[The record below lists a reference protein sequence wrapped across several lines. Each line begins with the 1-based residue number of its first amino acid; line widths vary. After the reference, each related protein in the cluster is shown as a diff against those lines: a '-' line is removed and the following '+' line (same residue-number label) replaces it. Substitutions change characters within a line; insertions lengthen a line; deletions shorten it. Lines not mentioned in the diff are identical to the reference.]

1 MLKIN
6 YLNYSAAAV
15 LLLLILSMLI
25 RGMTRGKQNRLF
37 LSMMIMNLAAS
48 LLDSFS
54 VAADNAHINQG
65 LQVFLH
71 CSYLFL
77 HAAMTPLFMF
87 YIITLTDTMF
97 RLRQRK
103 YSIYIHLIPLG
114 YITVL
119 LLTTPFTGRLF
130 FYDQNNNYMHGPMF
144 VTFYA
149 AIIIYVAYIFWYIA
163 RYRRTLS
170 KMQHMIIT
178 VIFTT
183 ELLGEVWQF
192 FSHDVRVASFMYTL
206 GIMLVSITIHRPEE
220 FMDPVTGLDRYGK
233 YVADMKRAFVN
244 HKPCDIIMMN
254 ISNYVSV
261 HTILGYERVC
271 ELMRQIALELVEI
284 CTAHGTEANLY
295 YVENGCFRIV
305 VDPDGDNIKP
315 AAEDIARR
323 MKESIDMGGMEMSL
337 ITYVCIVHCPD
348 DVDDYLTLDAFGS
361 DFHKKLPFTGT
372 VTYASEILEK
382 KHYDIMQEMDEIIE
396 NALANHNFMV
406 YYQPIYSVN
415 KKKFTSAEALLRL
428 KDEKH
433 GFISPELFIP
443 AAEKNGAIHKIGIF
457 VLEEV
462 CRYIASEEFSRCG
475 LEYIEVNLSVA
486 QCMQSGLA
494 RNVLEIISRYG
505 IDTKCIN
512 LEITE
517 TAASFAQNVLME
529 NLKILSEAGIYFSLD
544 DYGTGYSNMQRV
556 VSLPLKIIKL
566 DKTFTDY
573 EKNPK
578 MLIILENTVRMI
590 KDMDMEIVAE
600 GIETMEMANKYSDM
614 KVEYI
619 QGYYYSK
626 PLPETDFTAFLMDK
640 LTDAQ

>member
-1 MLKIN
+1 MLKFN
-6 YLNYSAAAV
+6 YLNYSSAAV

-25 RGMTRGKQNRLF
+25 RGMTRGKENRLF
-37 LSMMIMNLAAS
+37 LAMMVMNFIAS

-54 VAADNAHINQG
+54 VIADNAHTNRG
-65 LQVFLH
+65 LMVFLH
-71 CSYLFL
+71 CAYLFI
-77 HAAMTPLFMF
+77 HNSMTPLFMF
-87 YIITLTDTMF
+87 YIISLTDTMF

-103 YSIYIHLIPLG
+103 ISFYLHLIPLG
-114 YITVL
+114 YNTIL
-119 LLTTPFTGRLF
+119 LLTTPFTEQLF
-130 FYDQNNNYMHGPMF
+130 YYDQNDTYLHGPLF
-144 VTFYA
+144 ATFYA
-149 AIIIYVAYIFWYIA
+149 STMIYVLLIIWYII
-163 RYRRTLS
+163 RYRRTLT
-170 KMQHMIIT
+170 KMQHIIIT
-178 VIFTT
+178 FIFIT
-183 ELLGEVWQF
+183 ELLGEVWQL
-192 FSHDVRVASFMYTL
+192 FSHEVRVATFVYTL
-206 GIMLVSITIHRPEE
+206 GIMLISITIHRPEE
-220 FMDPVTGLDRYGK
+220 FVDPVTGLDRYGK

-261 HTILGYERVC
+261 HTILGYEKVC
-271 ELMRQIALELVEI
+271 ELMRQISHDLMQI
-284 CTAHGTEANLY
+284 CTDHGTEAILY

-305 VDPDGDNIKP
+305 IDQDGDNIKP

-323 MKESIDMGGMEMSL
+323 MKESISFGGMDMSL

-382 KHYDIMQEMDEIIE
+382 KHYDIMQEMDEIID

-406 YYQPIYSVN
+406 YYQPIYSVVH
-415 KKKFTSAEALLRL
+415 KKFTSAEALLRL

-433 GFISPELFIP
+433 GFISPEIFIP

-462 CRYIASEEFSRCG
+462 CRYIASKEFKECG

-494 RNVLEIISRYG
+494 RNVLEIINRYG
-505 IDTKCIN
+505 VDTRCIN

-600 GIETMEMANKYSDM
+600 GIETLEMANKYAEM

-626 PLPETDFTAFLMDK
+626 PLPETDFTAFLMDNLAK
-640 LTDAQ
+640 A